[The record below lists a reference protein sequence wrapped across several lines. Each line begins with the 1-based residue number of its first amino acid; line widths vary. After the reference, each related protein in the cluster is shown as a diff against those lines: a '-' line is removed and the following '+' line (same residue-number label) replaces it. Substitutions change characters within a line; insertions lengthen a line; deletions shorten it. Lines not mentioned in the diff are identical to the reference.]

1 MFVEYFNIAQTAN
14 YGLTIYTPRGYAQY
28 EREKNRM
35 VMPKK
40 AAHKESHRAMPREE
54 QARQDLLLRLRRV
67 EGQVRGVQK
76 MVEDERY
83 CPDVLAQM
91 SAIHESL
98 RAVERI
104 LMKDH
109 LQHCATEALRSGDDK
124 QAQRTYNE
132 LTELFYRHAR

>member
-1 MFVEYFNIAQTAN
+1 
-14 YGLTIYTPRGYAQY
+14 
-28 EREKNRM
+28 
-35 VMPKK
+35 
-40 AAHKESHRAMPREE
+40 MPRD
-54 QARQDLLLRLRRV
+54 ASAHQDILLRLRRV

-76 MVEDERY
+76 MVEEDRY
-83 CPDVLAQM
+83 CPDVLVQM

>member
-1 MFVEYFNIAQTAN
+1 MKKQ
-14 YGLTIYTPRGYAQY
+14 G
-28 EREKNRM
+28 ERFTGM
-35 VMPKK
+35 AKK
-40 AAHKESHRAMPREE
+40 TAHKEAHRTVPRESG
-54 QARQDLLLRLRRV
+54 ARQDLMVRLRRV

-83 CPDVLAQM
+83 CPDVLVQM

-109 LQHCATEALRSGDDK
+109 LQHCATEALRSGDAK
-124 QAQRTYNE
+124 QALRTYDE

>member
-1 MFVEYFNIAQTAN
+1 MVSEPGSVMKKQKAQ
-14 YGLTIYTPRGYAQY
+14 R
-28 EREKNRM
+28 
-35 VMPKK
+35 
-40 AAHKESHRAMPREE
+40 ESHRAMPRQEE
-54 QARQDLLLRLRRV
+54 ARQNLLLRLRRV

-83 CPDVLAQM
+83 CPDVLVQM

-109 LQHCATEALRSGDDK
+109 LQHCATQALRSGDAK
-124 QAQRTYNE
+124 QAQRTYDE

>member
-1 MFVEYFNIAQTAN
+1 M
-14 YGLTIYTPRGYAQY
+14 GMPR
-28 EREKNRM
+28 KTT
-35 VMPKK
+35 
-40 AAHKESHRAMPREE
+40 HKESHRAMPREAE
-54 QARQDLLLRLRRV
+54 ARQGLLLRLRRV

-83 CPDVLAQM
+83 CPDVLVQM

-109 LQHCATEALRSGDDK
+109 LQHCATEALRSGDAK
-124 QAQRTYNE
+124 QAQRTYDE
-132 LTELFYRHAR
+132 LTELFYRHVR

>member
-1 MFVEYFNIAQTAN
+1 MKKQKAQ
-14 YGLTIYTPRGYAQY
+14 
-28 EREKNRM
+28 
-35 VMPKK
+35 
-40 AAHKESHRAMPREE
+40 KETHRAMPRDAS
-54 QARQDLLLRLRRV
+54 AREGLLLRLRRI

-76 MVEDERY
+76 MVEEDRY
-83 CPDVLAQM
+83 CPDVLVQM

>member
-1 MFVEYFNIAQTAN
+1 M
-14 YGLTIYTPRGYAQY
+14 
-28 EREKNRM
+28 KK
-35 VMPKK
+35 KK
-40 AAHKESHRAMPREE
+40 AYKEINRTMSREAA
-54 QARQDLLLRLRRV
+54 ARQNLLLRLRRV

-76 MVEDERY
+76 MVEDDRY
-83 CPDVLAQM
+83 CPDVLMQM

>member
-1 MFVEYFNIAQTAN
+1 MKKQKAQ
-14 YGLTIYTPRGYAQY
+14 
-28 EREKNRM
+28 
-35 VMPKK
+35 
-40 AAHKESHRAMPREE
+40 KETHRAMPRE
-54 QARQDLLLRLRRV
+54 ASSRQDLLLRLRRV

-83 CPDVLAQM
+83 CPDVLVQM

>member
-1 MFVEYFNIAQTAN
+1 
-14 YGLTIYTPRGYAQY
+14 
-28 EREKNRM
+28 
-35 VMPKK
+35 MPKK
-40 AAHKESHRAMPREE
+40 SAHKESHRATPRDAT
-54 QARQDLLLRLRRV
+54 ARQDLLLRLRRV

-76 MVEDERY
+76 MVEDDRY
-83 CPDVLAQM
+83 CPDVLVQM

>member
-1 MFVEYFNIAQTAN
+1 M
-14 YGLTIYTPRGYAQY
+14 L
-28 EREKNRM
+28 
-35 VMPKK
+35 KK
-40 AAHKESHRAMPREE
+40 TAHKESHRAMPREE
-54 QARQDLLLRLRRV
+54 KARQDLLVRLRRV

-76 MVEDERY
+76 MVEEDRY
-83 CPDVLAQM
+83 CPDVLVQM

-124 QAQRTYNE
+124 EAQRTYNE

>member
-1 MFVEYFNIAQTAN
+1 M
-14 YGLTIYTPRGYAQY
+14 
-28 EREKNRM
+28 
-35 VMPKK
+35 KK
-40 AAHKESHRAMPREE
+40 KKTSNETHRAMPRGEA
-54 QARQDLLLRLRRV
+54 ARQDLLLRLRRV

-76 MVEDERY
+76 MVEEDRY
-83 CPDVLAQM
+83 CPDVLVQM

>member
-1 MFVEYFNIAQTAN
+1 MKKQKAQKEMHRA
-14 YGLTIYTPRGYAQY
+14 TPREAG
-28 EREKNRM
+28 
-35 VMPKK
+35 
-40 AAHKESHRAMPREE
+40 
-54 QARQDLLLRLRRV
+54 ARQDLMLRLRRV
-67 EGQVRGVQK
+67 EGQVRGVQR
-76 MVEDERY
+76 MVEEDRY
-83 CPDVLAQM
+83 CPDVLVQM

>member
-1 MFVEYFNIAQTAN
+1 MPCRAKSAT
-14 YGLTIYTPRGYAQY
+14 
-28 EREKNRM
+28 RE
-35 VMPKK
+35 
-40 AAHKESHRAMPREE
+40 
-54 QARQDLLLRLRRV
+54 DLLLRLRRV

-76 MVEDERY
+76 MVEEDRY
-83 CPDVLAQM
+83 CPDVLIQM

-109 LQHCATEALRSGDDK
+109 LQHCATEAFRSGDDK

>member
-1 MFVEYFNIAQTAN
+1 M
-14 YGLTIYTPRGYAQY
+14 
-28 EREKNRM
+28 
-35 VMPKK
+35 KK
-40 AAHKESHRAMPREE
+40 QKAHKETHRAMPREVD
-54 QARQDLLLRLRRV
+54 ARENLLLRLRRV

-76 MVEDERY
+76 MVEEDRY
-83 CPDVLAQM
+83 CPDVLVQM

>member
-1 MFVEYFNIAQTAN
+1 
-14 YGLTIYTPRGYAQY
+14 
-28 EREKNRM
+28 
-35 VMPKK
+35 MPKK
-40 AAHKESHRAMPREE
+40 TMHKEAHRVVPRETA
-54 QARQDLLLRLRRV
+54 ARQDLLLRLRRV

-76 MVEDERY
+76 MVEEERY
-83 CPDVLAQM
+83 CPDVLVQM

-109 LQHCATEALRSGDDK
+109 LQHCATEALRSGDER

>member
-1 MFVEYFNIAQTAN
+1 
-14 YGLTIYTPRGYAQY
+14 
-28 EREKNRM
+28 
-35 VMPKK
+35 MPKK
-40 AAHKESHRAMPREE
+40 AAHKESYRAMPREE
-54 QARQDLLLRLRRV
+54 ADRQDLLLRLRRV

-83 CPDVLAQM
+83 CPDVLVQM

-109 LQHCATEALRSGDDK
+109 LQHCATQALRSGDDK
-124 QAQRTYNE
+124 QAQRTYDE
-132 LTELFYRHAR
+132 LTELFYRHVR

>member
-1 MFVEYFNIAQTAN
+1 MVK
-14 YGLTIYTPRGYAQY
+14 
-28 EREKNRM
+28 KNTRS
-35 VMPKK
+35 
-40 AAHKESHRAMPREE
+40 HKTSHRAVAREGG
-54 QARQDLLLRLRRV
+54 AREDLLLRLRRV

-76 MVEDERY
+76 MVEEDRY
-83 CPDVLAQM
+83 CPDVLVQM